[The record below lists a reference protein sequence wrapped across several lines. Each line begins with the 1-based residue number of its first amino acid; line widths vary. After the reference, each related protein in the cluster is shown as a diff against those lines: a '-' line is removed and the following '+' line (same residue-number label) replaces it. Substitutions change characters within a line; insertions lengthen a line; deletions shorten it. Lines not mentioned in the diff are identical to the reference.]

1 MTNIADETI
10 IATAIA
16 AARAAGQLARDAFMA
31 GQLGRPPDIEEKDGY
46 FDIVTATDREAERV
60 ASTIIMDQ
68 IPDSRILGEE
78 TGWRG
83 TGGTT
88 WIIDPIDGTS
98 NFASGLPFFCVSLG
112 AFDAQNQPVCG
123 VIYDPIREE
132 LFLSSKDGLTLN
144 GKPVRCAAFGRTDR
158 DVELLT
164 NMPHEGARPTPGQLA
179 QFADLV
185 ESFRGVRR
193 LGSCALQLAYVAV
206 GRVAVG
212 YDEKFQMWDIAA
224 GFQLVV
230 AGGGQL
236 LAWDA
241 DGRAIAEP
249 MRNLSKIRRFLVASQ
264 HFDAN
269 SSAATKQGSRPGP

>member
-1 MTNIADETI
+1 MMNISDETI

-16 AARAAGQLARDAFMA
+16 AARAAGQVARDAFMA
-31 GQLGRPPDIEEKDGY
+31 GQLGRPPDVEEKDGY
-46 FDIVTATDREAERV
+46 FDIVTATDREAERI
-60 ASTIIMDQ
+60 ASTIIFDR

-83 TGGTT
+83 TGGTI

-98 NFASGLPFFCVSLG
+98 NFASGLPFFCVSLA
-112 AFDAQNQPVCG
+112 AFDARSRPVCG

-144 GKPVRCAAFGRTDR
+144 DKPARCGAFGRTDR

-164 NMPHEGARPTPGQLA
+164 NMPHEGARPTSDQLA

-206 GRVAVG
+206 GRVAVS

-241 DGRAIAEP
+241 DGQAIAEP
-249 MRNLSKIRRFLVASQ
+249 MGNLSKIRRFLVASQ